1 MRRRKSFEA
10 PTRAE
15 AEALAVGWIHTH
27 PGYRV
32 IESIATDGSTGD
44 SPGVAQNTGG
54 SWVIVLE
61 SEETPEH
68 S

>member
-10 PTRAE
+10 PTREE

-32 IESIATDGSTGD
+32 IESRATLVNTSD
-44 SPGVAQNTGG
+44 AQSGTPIMGG
-54 SWVIVLE
+54 SWTVVLE
-61 SEETPEH
+61 GDDTEQS
-68 S
+68 